1 MSTILEEYDK
11 KNPVPFPVIFPRLSN
26 SNGTTKF
33 MEAYVYLL
41 YNLEKKNIERKDRH
55 SNLQNY
61 KNAIEYE

>member
-1 MSTILEEYDK
+1 
-11 KNPVPFPVIFPRLSN
+11 
-26 SNGTTKF
+26 